1 MSETI
6 EAPGQTAPEAPETNI
21 LSGIQFGSDE
31 QGSTPE
37 DGTVTPP
44 ADANAPGAEAP
55 QQPETKKPETP
66 EWLQRKIDRATYERR
81 EAERQAQAAREELEQ
96 TRRALA
102 AARGEQQ
109 EEPQLTPDQIRQ
121 QERQRFEQ
129 QQAEQQSVQQFASQ
143 TEVIAKSLAGAHG
156 EEAVGQATK
165 LLSDRAG
172 LDFGN
177 KSHRQI
183 IADISELPNSGA
195 VYYALS
201 QDPDAASAL
210 LDAPER
216 RQYAMLQKFAAS
228 VNEAPA
234 EQARPSQP
242 APRPAAS
249 QISKAPAPVPAAT
262 GSARPSGGSQSLYD
276 DNLSAEAFAKMFSK
290 RG

>member
-6 EAPGQTAPEAPETNI
+6 EAPAQTTPAAPETNI

-31 QGSTPE
+31 QNGSPNAGSDTVAAETP
-37 DGTVTPP
+37 
-44 ADANAPGAEAP
+44 APEAP
-55 QQPETKKPETP
+55 QQEAKKPETP

-156 EEAVGQATK
+156 NEAVGLATK

-216 RQYAMLQKFAAS
+216 RQYALLQKFAAS
-228 VNEAPA
+228 VTEKPA
-234 EQARPSQP
+234 EQAPVVTP
-242 APRPAAS
+242 APRPAP

>member
-6 EAPGQTAPEAPETNI
+6 EAPAQAAPAAPETNI

-31 QGSTPE
+31 QGSAAE
-37 DGTVTPP
+37 GGTVTP
-44 ADANAPGAEAP
+44 ATDANASGAEAP
-55 QQPETKKPETP
+55 PQPEAKKSETP

-81 EAERQAQAAREELEQ
+81 EAERQRQAAMDEAAEL
-96 TRRALA
+96 RKALA
-102 AARGEQQ
+102 AARGERQ

-143 TEVIAKSLAGAHG
+143 TQVIAQSLAGAHG

-228 VNEAPA
+228 VTDTPA
-234 EQARPSQP
+234 EPARPSQP
-242 APRPAAS
+242 APRPAAP